1 MTQSDPATPEISPEL
16 IEFRRQIDELDEKIA
31 ILLLE
36 RTEVV
41 ANVGRFK
48 NKTTPGQCPI
58 RAGREADQIRRII
71 KRFENTNFPPA
82 AAAAIW
88 RTLIGASTAVES
100 PLSLSV
106 FTPDRDNDLY
116 WLAREYFGPFIP
128 AARQPQVKRVIG
140 DVMDGKA
147 AVGIIPMLHSADTT
161 YWWTNLMEQGSDIP
175 KIFAR
180 IPFVLPDVPERNAP
194 SAHAIARI
202 TPEPSGSDH
211 SLLVM
216 EADHNVSQ
224 NKLQTAFASARLEAT
239 WLNIATLNPA
249 SRHHLIEIKGFVLP
263 EHPIIQSL
271 LAGLSNSIFK
281 VNFLGTYAVP
291 VTLKGA

>member
-1 MTQSDPATPEISPEL
+1 MTADAPTMPSINTEL
-16 IEFRRQIDELDEKIA
+16 DGFRRQIDEIDEKIVN
-31 ILLLE
+31 LLIE
-36 RTEVV
+36 RTGVV
-41 ANVGRFK
+41 SSVGKLKDR
-48 NKTTPGQCPI
+48 TTPGQCPI
-58 RAGREADQIRRII
+58 RAGREAAQIRRII
-71 KRFENTNFPPA
+71 ARFENTDFPPA

-88 RTLIGASTAVES
+88 RTIIGASTAVES
-100 PLSLSV
+100 PLRLSV
-106 FTPDRDNDLY
+106 FTPERDNDLY

-147 AVGIIPMLHSADTT
+147 AVGVIPMLHSADTT

-180 IPFVLPDVPERNAP
+180 IPFVLPDTPERNAP
-194 SAHAIARI
+194 SALAIARV
-202 TPEPSGSDH
+202 TPEPSGNDH
-211 SLLVM
+211 SLMVL

-224 NKLQTAFASARLEAT
+224 HRLQTAFSTARMEAT
-239 WLNIATLNPA
+239 WLNIATLNPS

-263 EHPIIQSL
+263 DHPVIQSL
-271 LAGLSNSIFK
+271 LAGLGNLIFK

-291 VTLKGA
+291 VTVKGS